1 MTKKKKAM
9 KTTDISRAARAAA
22 VMTASLL
29 ALACS
34 DDDYGGGDMLSDSSS
49 AGEGVYIACGIADI
63 ASSAITRADATEA
76 GWTDAVWNE
85 NGIATLSVYIY
96 SQQEEGSD
104 GYALKYSG
112 TTTSVND
119 GDKWKLYYSGGSA
132 LKPDDISATDSVFLI
147 ANYTVAEEEP
157 DIEDLWADTFA
168 LGKTRGP
175 QSSIVMSTRGIVDS
189 LKSVSGDSLI
199 LGMTLERAIAKIAL
213 RIYYKRVG
221 AESYEQLDSCVYD
234 DGDSILFKLCNYA
247 ATGAVIDTPD
257 SVSLQSEADY
267 ALSDTM
273 YVEDGDARAVFYVC
287 PNCWLDTTKVS
298 SMNTEE
304 PIDTLRQTHL
314 MMMIKDTGHGQ
325 KYEYE
330 YEIPVNYLL
339 PEDNDAQEPDASYVD
354 LYNIYRNHVYN
365 VSIYVEEEDG
375 GFIVSVGND
384 DDLWIEDLT
393 DSGEDEGVSDGILD
407 PDIEDW
413 EETVDDED
421 ENIIVDRTET
431 N

>member
-34 DDDYGGGDMLSDSSS
+34 DDDYGGGDMLSDTSS
-49 AGEGVYIACGIADI
+49 AGEGVYIACDIADI

-76 GWTDAVWNE
+76 AWTDAVWNE

-96 SQQEEGSD
+96 SKQEEESD
-104 GYALKYSG
+104 GYALKYSA
-112 TTTSVND
+112 TTTSVKD
-119 GDKWKLYYSGGSA
+119 GDKWKLYYSGGTT

-147 ANYTVAEEEP
+147 ANYTVAETEP
-157 DIEDLWADTFA
+157 TIEDLWKDTFA

-221 AESYEQLDSCVYD
+221 DESYRQLDSCVYD

-247 ATGAVIDTPD
+247 TTGAVIDTPD
-257 SVSLQSEADY
+257 SVSLHSEADY

-273 YVEDGDARAVFYVC
+273 YADEGGGDARAVFYVC
-287 PNCWLDTTKVS
+287 PNCWLDTSKVS

-304 PIDTLRQTHL
+304 PIFEERQTHL
-314 MMMIKDTGHGQ
+314 MMKIKDTGHGQ

-393 DSGEDEGVSDGILD
+393 DSGEGEGVSDGILD
-407 PDIEDW
+407 PYIDDW

-421 ENIIVDRTET
+421 ENIIEERVD
-431 N
+431 